1 MISKI
6 ILKIILKNVY
16 ITRLKSHK
24 QMMWKQQKQTKP
36 SALENTWKQKSMV
49 GNRYPTSTQATL
61 EQSLKNCYHLSGTDR
76 DVMIEMRRIPI
87 VNIEEPRSKET
98 RKDPSSPS
106 TQSKNM

>member
-1 MISKI
+1 
-6 ILKIILKNVY
+6 
-16 ITRLKSHK
+16 
-24 QMMWKQQKQTKP
+24 MMWKQQKQTKP

-76 DVMIEMRRIPI
+76 DVMIEMQRIPI